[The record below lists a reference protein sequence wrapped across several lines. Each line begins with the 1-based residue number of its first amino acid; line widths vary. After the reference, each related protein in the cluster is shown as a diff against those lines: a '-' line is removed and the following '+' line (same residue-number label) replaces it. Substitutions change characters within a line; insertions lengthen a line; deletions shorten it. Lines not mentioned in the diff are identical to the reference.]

1 MSRTSICLLT
11 ALMFTC
17 GCDESTT
24 GGTDAGPVLADAGP
38 GEDLFR
44 DDCESLVPEYCAMP
58 FPSDYWLTEDASSRT
73 GRRVNLGATTL
84 PRAQVPPRRSPDPTP
99 MNARDGWSING
110 SILAFLPNASR
121 DGLADP
127 DHIEDS
133 LSMGSPTVL
142 INTTTG
148 ERVPHFA
155 ELDFSMRCPA
165 GFGDCDGDV
174 INGCETDLFGPNNC
188 GSCGTTCNAGMVCST
203 NLCRAECQAG
213 QTLVDGAC
221 VDSVR
226 VAQCGGSGFPC
237 IEPTP
242 RRALIVRPVVPLDHE
257 TRYVVAIRNVM
268 DVGGAVI
275 PPTETFGALRDGTP
289 SEVATIE
296 SRRDHFEEI
305 FTTLEG
311 AGVSRSDLQLAWDF
325 TTNSLEDDTGWLVS
339 ARDQALEAVGM
350 DGPEFRLIREGE
362 LGSEPPIRDFTME
375 ENANIRRRVNVAM
388 TVPLFTDIPDQNA
401 RLNLDADGMP
411 AINGTAEYYVV
422 INIPRSA
429 TPDNPA
435 RPIQYGHGLLG
446 TRYQANAGWL
456 AEFGNT
462 NGFVPFGVDWK
473 GMAEEDVGPIT
484 IALARGTLH
493 DFATVPER
501 LVQGITNALL
511 AMRLML
517 TGIGTHETFQM
528 DGRSV
533 IDTSAGFY
541 TGDSQGGIFGGVY
554 MALTTDV
561 ERGILGVPGQPY
573 NLILNRSVDFD
584 PYLALLRQAYT
595 EGPNIQLSLAAIQM
609 LWDRAEPGSFTGHIM
624 NDPLPGTPSHQVI
637 LQPAMGDHQVSTLG
651 AHVMAR
657 AIGATTIAPQ
667 TRPIWGVEEASGPH
681 MGSAI
686 VEFDYGLPADP
697 IFNIPQRAGSD
708 PHGSV
713 RRNPR
718 ALEQTLHFYE
728 TGEII
733 HTCDGGC
740 DPE

>member
-1 MSRTSICLLT
+1 MIRSFVSLCAVL
-11 ALMFTC
+11 ALAS
-17 GCDESTT
+17 GCD
-24 GGTDAGPVLADAGP
+24 GGTNDVDAGPTPVDAGP

-44 DDCESLVPEYCAMP
+44 DDCESLVPEYCALP
-58 FPSDYWLTEDASSRT
+58 FPSDYWLVDDATSAS
-73 GRRVNLGATTL
+73 GRRVNLGDTTL

-99 MNARDGWSING
+99 MNLRDGWSING
-110 SILAFLPNASR
+110 SILAYLPNATR
-121 DGLADP
+121 DGLADAENIAGSIAM
-127 DHIEDS
+127 D
-133 LSMGSPTVL
+133 SPTVL
-142 INTTTG
+142 INTSTG

-155 ELDFSMRCPA
+155 ELDYSTRCPA

-174 INGCETDLFGPNNC
+174 ENGCETDLFGPDNC
-188 GSCGTTCNAGMVCST
+188 GSCGVACDTGMVCSAR
-203 NLCRAECQAG
+203 LCRPACQEG

-221 VDSVR
+221 LTDVR
-226 VAQCGGSGFPC
+226 MAQCEGDGFPC
-237 IEPTP
+237 SEPTVP
-242 RRALIVRPVVPLDHE
+242 RAIIIRPVVPLEHE
-257 TRYVVAIRNVM
+257 TRYVVAIRGVV
-268 DVGGAVI
+268 DDSGAAL
-275 PPTETFGALRDGTP
+275 PPPETFAALRDGSP
-289 SEVATIE
+289 STVGTIE

-305 FTTLEG
+305 FTILDG
-311 AGVSRSDLQLAWDF
+311 AGVSRGDLQLAWDF
-325 TTNSLEDDTGWLVS
+325 TTSSLVDDTGWLVS
-339 ARDQALEAVGM
+339 ARDQALEAVGA

-362 LGSEPPIRDFTME
+362 IGSEPPIRDFTME
-375 ENANIRRRVNVAM
+375 ENANIRRRVNIAM
-388 TVPLFTDIPDQNA
+388 TVPLFLDIPDENA
-401 RLNLDADGMP
+401 RINLGPDGMP
-411 AINGTAEYYVV
+411 QMNGTAEYYVV

-456 AEFGNT
+456 AEFGNA
-462 NGFVPFGVDWK
+462 NGFMPFGVDWK

-484 IALARGTLH
+484 ISLARGTLH

-517 TGIGTHETFQM
+517 TGIGTHEAFQV

-533 IDTSAGFY
+533 VDTSAGFY
-541 TGDSQGGIFGGVY
+541 TGDSQGGIFGGTY

-584 PYLALLRQAYT
+584 PYLSLLRQAYT
-595 EGPNIQLSLAAIQM
+595 EGPNIQLALATIQM
-609 LWDRAEPGSFTGHIM
+609 LWDRAEPGSFTSHIM

-637 LQPAMGDHQVSTLG
+637 LQAAMGDHQVSTLG

-657 AIGATTIAPQ
+657 AIGAMTIGPQ
-667 TRPIWGVEEASGPH
+667 TRSIWGIEEATAPH

-686 VEFDYGLPADP
+686 VEFDYGLPPDP
-697 IFNIPQRAGSD
+697 IFNIPQRAGDD
-708 PHGSV
+708 PHGRV

-718 ALEQTLHFYE
+718 ALAQTLRFFE
-728 TGEII
+728 TGEIT
-733 HTCDGGC
+733 HTCDGVC